1 MNLLSLTPLSV
12 VLEISVRGRNRSWAS
27 QQHVDVGAPH
37 KVPVVPDDDI
47 QLHVVEVGGPFVDN
61 AACVASRSAQGLQVA
76 CRLWGTGM
84 NSVAAYMQ
92 ALSSDEGKTVRLTS
106 WLYKTQ
112 ERLR

>member
-1 MNLLSLTPLSV
+1 LKLLSLTPLSA

-47 QLHVVEVGGPFVDN
+47 PVQLHVVVEVGGPYVDN
-61 AACVASRSAQGLQVA
+61 AACVASRSAQELQVA
-76 CRLWGTGM
+76 CHLWGTGM

-92 ALSSDEGKTVRLTS
+92 ALSSDEGKL
-106 WLYKTQ
+106 LD
-112 ERLR
+112 